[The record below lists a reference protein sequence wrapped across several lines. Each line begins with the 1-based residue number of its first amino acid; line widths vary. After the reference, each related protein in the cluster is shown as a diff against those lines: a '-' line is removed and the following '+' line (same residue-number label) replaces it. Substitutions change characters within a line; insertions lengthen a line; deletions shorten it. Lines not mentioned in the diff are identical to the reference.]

1 MADELDLLRSADPV
15 PSGGP
20 RFADGPLD
28 HNAERQLEQLM
39 RDRDDPISGRLPDPG
54 DQLPGSPRGGPGR
67 LSGRVRDRRGLPFGR
82 LRDRPDRPS
91 DRPRNQRDRPSD
103 RPRNQRDRPSDRLR
117 NQPDQPSGRLL
128 PGSGRS
134 RPRSGPAWG
143 PRLAWG
149 LVATAVVAALTLT
162 FVLSGPSTTP
172 AVAAPRPLVIESG
185 STPVPLD
192 RLAERAA
199 AVAGADGAARLRKGT
214 HVRSW
219 SLGMSDDKPPI
230 TLPEE
235 RIVRWR
241 PDGSH
246 TELVVATDPR
256 HPGRPVL
263 SDSGGTPRL
272 VDDRHVLLDRT
283 YPPSWSDAPPQSP
296 PPHDAARLR
305 AYLMEARFTDTPL
318 TTPELLDATAMLLD
332 NWTLGARESAA
343 LARLLAGAEGLRP
356 VGRVTD
362 RLGRRG
368 QAYVNDARGVRRM
381 LIMDPATGAVLGL
394 ESTITE
400 PEPAFGVEEGDVMS
414 YSAWMR

>member
-1 MADELDLLRSADPV
+1 MADELELLRSADPV
-15 PSGGP
+15 PPDGP
-20 RFADGPLD
+20 HFGDGPLD
-28 HNAERQLEQLM
+28 HNAERRLE
-39 RDRDDPISGRLPDPG
+39 RLLREPG
-54 DQLPGSPRGGPGR
+54 EGHS
-67 LSGRVRDRRGLPFGR
+67 GR
-82 LRDRPDRPS
+82 LRDRPDRFSGPL
-91 DRPRNQRDRPSD
+91 RDRPG
-103 RPRNQRDRPSDRLR
+103 RL
-117 NQPDQPSGRLL
+117 SGRLRDRWDQLSGRLRGPGDGAGPATDPHRSL
-128 PGSGRS
+128 PGSGRP
-134 RPRSGPAWG
+134 RPVWG

-149 LVATAVVAALTLT
+149 LAVTAVVAALTLT

-199 AVAGADGAARLRKGT
+199 AEAADGSPRSRKGT
-214 HVRSW
+214 HVQSW

-263 SDSGGTPRL
+263 SDAAGTPHL

-296 PPHDAARLR
+296 PPRDPARLR

-318 TTPELLDATAMLLD
+318 TTPELLDAMATLLD
-332 NWTLGARESAA
+332 HWTLGARESAA

-356 VGRVTD
+356 VGQVTD

-368 QAYVNDARGVRRM
+368 QAYVNDTGGVRRM

-394 ESTITE
+394 ESTLTE